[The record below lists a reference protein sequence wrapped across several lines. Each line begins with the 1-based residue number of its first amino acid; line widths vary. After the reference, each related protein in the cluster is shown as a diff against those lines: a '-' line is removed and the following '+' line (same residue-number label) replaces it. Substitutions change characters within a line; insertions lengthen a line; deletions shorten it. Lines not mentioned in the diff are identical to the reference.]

1 MNPDGT
7 IAPLTPQT
15 VAETR
20 HHIPIPPD
28 PYSIPSNAPW
38 ISVPINPTSTFLTFA
53 GPSHNLGAET
63 SQHFLA
69 NPTTNSINQIPQYGN
84 IAPSADYF
92 NNPDV
97 LENLPMEGT
106 PRGTID
112 PRLLWVQSTQPILT
126 HTITDH

>member
-1 MNPDGT
+1 MPY
-7 IAPLTPQT
+7 
-15 VAETR
+15 
-20 HHIPIPPD
+20 PPD

-38 ISVPINPTSTFLTFA
+38 ISVPVNPTSTFLTFA

-84 IAPSADYF
+84 IAPSADDF

-97 LENLPMEGT
+97 LENLPMEET
-106 PRGTID
+106 PSGDYRSSPTLGSANATNFNLYE
-112 PRLLWVQSTQPILT
+112 RN
-126 HTITDH
+126 